1 MRKTTFLFS
10 FLLMVGMTLFF
21 TACNK
26 DDDDETPDPKYYPTV
41 DFKGGGDY
49 VTGNVTIETG
59 ADFHVGIIASMNATS
74 KEKLQG
80 FNITR
85 VINNTPEVIFNEVF
99 NEETYNFDSVF
110 TAVDEA
116 VAANYIFTII
126 DDDAM
131 ETELSFV
138 ITTQEPAPQFGEIN
152 FYSNVVLGS
161 FGDATGSF
169 YATTENMVYSIAEAN
184 TASEKIDFA
193 YFYGATKKATLG
205 APDDALVNDVF
216 DLDAWT
222 TKNATKFFATDLSP
236 EVFDGMV
243 NDSVLTTFDTFDQ
256 SSITNIDGDQ
266 VFVFE
271 TAAGKKGI
279 VKVISVP
286 VTRED
291 LITFQVKIQK

>member
-161 FGDATGSF
+161 FGDAT
-169 YATTENMVYSIAEAN
+169 V
-184 TASEKIDFA
+184 ASMQLQRIWFIQLLKLILLP
-193 YFYGATKKATLG
+193 KKLTSHIFMEQQKKLL
-205 APDDALVNDVF
+205 LV
-216 DLDAWT
+216 LPT
-222 TKNATKFFATDLSP
+222 
-236 EVFDGMV
+236 MH
-243 NDSVLTTFDTFDQ
+243 
-256 SSITNIDGDQ
+256 
-266 VFVFE
+266 
-271 TAAGKKGI
+271 
-279 VKVISVP
+279 
-286 VTRED
+286 
-291 LITFQVKIQK
+291 